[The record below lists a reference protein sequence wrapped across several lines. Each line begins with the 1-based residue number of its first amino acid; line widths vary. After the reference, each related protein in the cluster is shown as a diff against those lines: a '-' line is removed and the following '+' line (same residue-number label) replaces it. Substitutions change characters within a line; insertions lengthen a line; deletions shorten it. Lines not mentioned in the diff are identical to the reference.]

1 MGKPFNRDLAR
12 KATKKTAEL
21 VDLLNR
27 ILKEF
32 RAELGP
38 GKDSD
43 IIITYLS
50 DPSVKVFVEAEIV
63 GGDRWKRS
71 RVGNTTQLD
80 GH

>member
-38 GKDSD
+38 
-43 IIITYLS
+43 
-50 DPSVKVFVEAEIV
+50 VK
-63 GGDRWKRS
+63 
-71 RVGNTTQLD
+71 TPT
-80 GH
+80 